1 MQQWFLYALIA
12 AVFIGV
18 KDLMTKDLTKR
29 YSYVEYIIVANII
42 VFAFTIV
49 YIFTM
54 KPKLK
59 KPTAKDGLFIFLR
72 LCIVFLIVEPCIFMA
87 LKHCDNPGYAKSIIN
102 LNTVVAFVLGLF
114 ILHNDFEIKNM
125 IGIGLIVGGS
135 LLIY

>member
-1 MQQWFLYALIA
+1 MLYYIMQQWFIYALIA

-18 KDLMTKDLTKR
+18 KDLMTKDLTSR
-29 YSYVEYIIVANII
+29 YSYIEYIIVANIM
-42 VFAFTIV
+42 VFGFTIA

-59 KPTAKDGLFIFLR
+59 RPTAKDGL
-72 LCIVFLIVEPCIFMA
+72 FMA
-87 LKHCDNPGYAKSIIN
+87 LKHCDNPGYAKSISN
-102 LNTVVAFVLGLF
+102 LNTLVAFVLGIF
-114 ILHNDFEIKNM
+114 ILHNDFEIKNL